1 MVFLHRAETIRC
13 ALDVLA
19 ICAVI
24 PEVQLKLCETVK
36 LPDDVLSPA
45 IRSVQAETTT
55 NLLLEMTDVF
65 L

>member
-45 IRSVQAETTT
+45 IRSVQVKGQQK
-55 NLLLEMTDVF
+55 LLLICC
-65 L
+65 